1 MSSPY
6 VWDSQ
11 PKAIKSNSINIV
23 YNGNGIRDFYVDD
36 ISMTAAFDIAY
47 TDHPGRGVLPAVDAI
62 LTIFEI
68 PLFLFIYF
76 AHSLHK
82 INGAYTLIL
91 KVVSKFSSVLSK
103 IDFGSV

>member
-36 ISMTAAFDIAY
+36 ISMTDRLAYETPMIGNIQKGGTEDGIRKNVKMYGGIA
-47 TDHPGRGVLPAVDAI
+47 DNDQSMVLCSGDGGIVF
-62 LTIFEI
+62 LTKNY
-68 PLFLFIYF
+68 LDQRMD
-76 AHSLHK
+76 S
-82 INGAYTLIL
+82 
-91 KVVSKFSSVLSK
+91 
-103 IDFGSV
+103 IDGSTFN